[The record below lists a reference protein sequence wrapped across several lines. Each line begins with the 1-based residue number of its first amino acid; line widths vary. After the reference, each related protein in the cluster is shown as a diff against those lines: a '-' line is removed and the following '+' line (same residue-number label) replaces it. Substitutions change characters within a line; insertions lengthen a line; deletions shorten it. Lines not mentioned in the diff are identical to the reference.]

1 MQLREAPT
9 DQVQVNVSLE
19 VVDPAGYR
27 KMRYL
32 VSGTWPL
39 ISVARAKVRL
49 TCPLVTVAV
58 GALPAGMLS
67 VRAVALP
74 FPRLDQ

>member
-1 MQLREAPT
+1 VQLREAPT
-9 DQVQVNVSLE
+9 DHVQVNVSLE

-32 VSGTWPL
+32 VIGTPLL

-49 TCPLVTVAV
+49 TCPLATVAV
-58 GALPAGMLS
+58 GVLPIGTLS

-74 FPRLDQ
+74 LPRLDQ